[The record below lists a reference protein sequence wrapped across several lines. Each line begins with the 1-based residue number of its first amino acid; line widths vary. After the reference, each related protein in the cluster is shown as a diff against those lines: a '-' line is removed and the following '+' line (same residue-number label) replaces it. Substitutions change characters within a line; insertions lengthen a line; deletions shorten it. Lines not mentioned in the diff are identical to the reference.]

1 MNQLY
6 NTQKDFS
13 NNISNFLKEA
23 IPNIRKSQLKII
35 PNILLGMIL
44 SESVVAHDISLE
56 LKNDFCKIQ
65 HDSVIKRIRRFFKN
79 KLFDPYTFY
88 DAIISY
94 VIYHYK
100 KKHNDKRVHI
110 TFDHMF
116 SHNNYTVFMIT
127 MRVGKQGIPLWFRCF
142 KGKEGPDAYEEELLK
157 QGISYVSNLFGKDFD
172 LIFLADRWFN
182 STTLLQH
189 IQSLGHTFC
198 IRLKR
203 NIKALVY
210 NQKEG
215 HHIWYFLDALPSYKY
230 HSKCYEGIYLTESK
244 FQTNLVIS
252 KSIDV
257 SEPWIIVTNGNPRRA
272 IKDYGYRFGSI
283 ESLFKCQK
291 SNGFNL
297 EKTVNASLKYFES
310 MYTIACFAHLF
321 LTIIAADYSKNTKNY
336 RNVKFTTHTKNKNNG
351 LVRLI
356 SLFQLGLTLFKRAF
370 NSSCYIKISYRF
382 ILYDI

>member
-94 VIYHYK
+94 VIFHYK

-127 MRVGKQGIPLWFRCF
+127 MRVGKQGI
-142 KGKEGPDAYEEELLK
+142 
-157 QGISYVSNLFGKDFD
+157 SYVPNLFGKDFD

-198 IRLKR
+198 T
-203 NIKALVY
+203 
-210 NQKEG
+210 
-215 HHIWYFLDALPSYKY
+215 FLYY
-230 HSKCYEGIYLTESK
+230 H
-244 FQTNLVIS
+244 
-252 KSIDV
+252 
-257 SEPWIIVTNGNPRRA
+257 
-272 IKDYGYRFGSI
+272 
-283 ESLFKCQK
+283 
-291 SNGFNL
+291 
-297 EKTVNASLKYFES
+297 
-310 MYTIACFAHLF
+310 
-321 LTIIAADYSKNTKNY
+321 
-336 RNVKFTTHTKNKNNG
+336 
-351 LVRLI
+351 
-356 SLFQLGLTLFKRAF
+356 
-370 NSSCYIKISYRF
+370 
-382 ILYDI
+382 